1 VRQRISVP
9 VVGAHVHLQVALV
22 SMHIRS
28 GNVSDVFAIS
38 SSILCVF
45 QIWEH
50 RLKAKSTGSLDGIK
64 PG

>member
-1 VRQRISVP
+1 MST
-9 VVGAHVHLQVALV
+9 LQVALV

-38 SSILCVF
+38 SSILYVF

-50 RLKAKSTGSLDGIK
+50 RLNTKSTGGLDGIK

>member
-1 VRQRISVP
+1 MSTV
-9 VVGAHVHLQVALV
+9 QVALV

-38 SSILCVF
+38 SSILYVF
-45 QIWEH
+45 QIWEQ
-50 RLKAKSTGSLDGIK
+50 RLNTKSTGGLDGIK